1 MGHKK
6 FEVTRRYIK
15 NDISKNDISKM
26 KDVFISEGAQ
36 ATTSLLEV

>member
-1 MGHKK
+1 M
-6 FEVTRRYIK
+6 
-15 NDISKNDISKM
+15 KNDISKM